1 MYYNTDCFKAYD
13 IRGELGK
20 NIDGP
25 VCYRIGRAF
34 AKVLKTKT
42 VVLGFD
48 ARLSSPELAEY
59 TSRGLKDQGVEVLSI
74 GLCGT
79 EEIYWATTE
88 FEACGGIMIT
98 ASHNPINYN
107 GMKMVKD
114 GSKPLET
121 NTEFLK
127 IKALS
132 GKDEKSFEKVKEKGI
147 ERDISE
153 VARKRYVA
161 KIMSFFEEG
170 HSHSLKVVVN
180 SGNGAAGPTFLKIQE
195 AIAEKSDSLE
205 FIHLFNEPNG
215 EFPNGIPNPILVE
228 NHAVT
233 GEAIRHNGAD
243 LGIAFDGDFDRCF
256 FFDEAGNFVQGEYL
270 VGLIAEVFLKTNNQ
284 EIIVHDPRVIW
295 NTLETIKFNEGIS
308 KLSKTGH
315 AFIKQAMR
323 ASGAIYGGEMSAHHY
338 FREFSYCDS
347 GMIPWILILNLL
359 SRKREKL
366 SSLIRKRKILF
377 PSSGEIN
384 FSIKDPE
391 KAIRMVTKK
400 YSQKIIKKDNI
411 DGLSM
416 EFSDWR
422 FNLRSSN
429 TEPVIRLNVESRGN
443 QSLLKEKVKE
453 IGSILMSS

>member
-1 MYYNTDCFKAYD
+1 
-13 IRGELGK
+13 
-20 NIDGP
+20 
-25 VCYRIGRAF
+25 
-34 AKVLKTKT
+34 KT

-205 FIHLFNEPNG
+205 FIH
-215 EFPNGIPNPILVE
+215 
-228 NHAVT
+228 
-233 GEAIRHNGAD
+233 
-243 LGIAFDGDFDRCF
+243 
-256 FFDEAGNFVQGEYL
+256 
-270 VGLIAEVFLKTNNQ
+270 
-284 EIIVHDPRVIW
+284 
-295 NTLETIKFNEGIS
+295 
-308 KLSKTGH
+308 
-315 AFIKQAMR
+315 
-323 ASGAIYGGEMSAHHY
+323 
-338 FREFSYCDS
+338 
-347 GMIPWILILNLL
+347 
-359 SRKREKL
+359 
-366 SSLIRKRKILF
+366 
-377 PSSGEIN
+377 
-384 FSIKDPE
+384 
-391 KAIRMVTKK
+391 
-400 YSQKIIKKDNI
+400 
-411 DGLSM
+411 
-416 EFSDWR
+416 
-422 FNLRSSN
+422 
-429 TEPVIRLNVESRGN
+429 
-443 QSLLKEKVKE
+443 
-453 IGSILMSS
+453 